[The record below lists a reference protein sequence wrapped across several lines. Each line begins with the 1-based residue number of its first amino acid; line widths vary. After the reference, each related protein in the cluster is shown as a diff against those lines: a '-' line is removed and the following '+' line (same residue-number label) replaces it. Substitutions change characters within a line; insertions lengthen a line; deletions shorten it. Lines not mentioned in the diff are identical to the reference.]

1 VLTAPVEERMEVP
14 HAPKPRAAF
23 SAALNGFYYNSWRLV
38 PANVIW
44 GALALLTLALLQIAP
59 LLGVIVVML
68 VLPFP
73 TAGVFRLAA
82 LIARGEPNHFS
93 DALAWR
99 SFAKRALAAGLVVGG
114 LTIVLGFN
122 VVIGLS
128 SPDPLSWAFATA
140 AFWGLIV
147 LWLVAWAVWPLLFD
161 PLRKDEPMTELI
173 RLALTVIL
181 VSPVRYLVLMSVLAV
196 FLVIS
201 TILAA
206 AIVTISIAYF
216 ALVMAFYAIPGA
228 DRIEGRR
235 TFVVSS

>member
-1 VLTAPVEERMEVP
+1 M
-14 HAPKPRAAF
+14 
-23 SAALNGFYYNSWRLV
+23 RLV

-44 GALALLTLALLQIAP
+44 GILALLTAALIQIVP
-59 LLGVIVVML
+59 LLGIL
-68 VLPFP
+68 SLLFLLPFP

-99 SFAKRALAAGLVVGG
+99 SFGRRAVAAGLVVGG
-114 LTIVLGFN
+114 MTIVLGFN
-122 VVIGLS
+122 IVIGLNS
-128 SPDPLSWAFATA
+128 SDPLSWAFATA
-140 AFWGLIV
+140 AFWGLLV
-147 LWLVAWAVWPLLFD
+147 VWLVAAAVWPLLLD
-161 PLRKDEPMTELI
+161 PQRENARMTELV
-173 RLALTVIL
+173 RLALLVIL
-181 VSPVRYLVLMSVLAV
+181 VNPVRYLVLMFVLAI

-216 ALVMAFYAIPGA
+216 ALAMSFYVIPGA

-235 TFVVSS
+235 TFVVVS